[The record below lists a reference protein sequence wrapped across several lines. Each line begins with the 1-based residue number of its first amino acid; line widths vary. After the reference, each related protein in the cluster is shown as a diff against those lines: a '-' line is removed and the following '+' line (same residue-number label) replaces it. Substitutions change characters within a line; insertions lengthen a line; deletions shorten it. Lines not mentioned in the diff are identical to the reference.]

1 MACPQCPC
9 SFTRSYRGGWDL
21 AIRVLVVDDSALMRI
36 MVSKMLEEDAD
47 IEVVGTARNGLDALT
62 RIGKLDPDVV
72 TMDIEMPELD
82 GLSALKRIMNECP
95 RPVIMLSSLTTA
107 GADATVDALRHG
119 AFDFLAKPGVR
130 AGDLSGVAGELV
142 AKVKLAARTSVRR
155 LQGTPIQ
162 RTAGPPGLSRSAGT
176 SQTRKVTQL
185 VAIGTSTGG
194 PRALDAVLS
203 SLPKTMPCPI
213 LIVQH
218 MPPKFTLSL
227 ARRLDGSCAIHVVE
241 AQHHQVLENGTA
253 YIAPGDFHM
262 AVSGRDGQYRII
274 LNQDPKRH
282 EHRPSV
288 DVLFESLALL
298 PNIARHL
305 VLMTGMGN
313 DGAVG
318 MMKAKKAGAST
329 IAESEHTSVV
339 YGMPKA
345 AVELGCVDHI
355 VPLPRIGQELLSLI
369 QDTTQSSMK
378 NGQSDI

>member
-1 MACPQCPC
+1 M
-9 SFTRSYRGGWDL
+9 
-21 AIRVLVVDDSALMRI
+21 LVVDDSALMRM
-36 MVSKMLEEDAD
+36 MVSKMFEEDAE

-82 GLSALKRIMNECP
+82 GLSTLRRIMNECP
-95 RPVIMLSSLTTA
+95 RPVIMLSSLTTE

-119 AFDFLAKPGVR
+119 AFDFLAKPGIR
-130 AGDLSGVAGELV
+130 AGDLSEVAGELV
-142 AKVKLAARTSVRR
+142 AKVKLAARTSVHR

-162 RTAGPPGLSRSAGT
+162 QTAHPLRLSRKVAT
-176 SQTRKVTQL
+176 SQTSKVTQV

-203 SLPKTMPCPI
+203 CLPKTMPCPI

-218 MPPKFTLSL
+218 MPPKFTRSL
-227 ARRLDGSCAIHVVE
+227 ATRLDGSSAIHVVE
-241 AQHHQVLENGTA
+241 AEHHQVLENGMA

-262 AVSGRDGQYRII
+262 TVSGRDGQYRII
-274 LNQDPKRH
+274 LNQDPKRNK
-282 EHRPSV
+282 HRPSV

-298 PNIARHL
+298 PNIPRHL
-305 VLMTGMGN
+305 VLMTGMGK

-329 IAESEHTSVV
+329 LAESERTSVV

-345 AVELGCVDHI
+345 AVELGCVDRI
-355 VPLPRIGQELLSLI
+355 VLLPEIGQELVDLI
-369 QDTTQSSMK
+369 ECTK
-378 NGQSDI
+378 G